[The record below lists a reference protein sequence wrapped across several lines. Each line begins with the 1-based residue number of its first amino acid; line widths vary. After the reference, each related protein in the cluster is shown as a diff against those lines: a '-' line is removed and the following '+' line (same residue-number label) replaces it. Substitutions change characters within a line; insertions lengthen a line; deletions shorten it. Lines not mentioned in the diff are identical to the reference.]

1 MGAAVVASNLDRWRY
16 TASERSDAFGRIEQY
31 VHASLPIEM
40 RVFRDQPM
48 RSPELRLHHSEAY
61 REPAVLL
68 AALEDW
74 GKAAGEMLTE
84 LVAAA
89 VDMSG

>member
-1 MGAAVVASNLDRWRY
+1 MGVAMVASNLDAWRY
-16 TASERSDAFGRIEQY
+16 MSSERSEASGRIEQY

-48 RSPELRLHHSEAY
+48 RSPELRVYHSEVY
-61 REPAVLL
+61 HEPAVLL

-89 VDMSG
+89 VDLSG